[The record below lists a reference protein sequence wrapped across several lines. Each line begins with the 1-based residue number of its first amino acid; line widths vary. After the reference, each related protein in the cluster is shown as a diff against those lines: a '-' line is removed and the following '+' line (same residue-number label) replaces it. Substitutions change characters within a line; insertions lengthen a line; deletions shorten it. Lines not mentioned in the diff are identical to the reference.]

1 MYVPAPAEGLVD
13 GDDDGL
19 GELEGDELGE
29 GEDEGEVDGDVLG
42 ELEADAAASAKLIH
56 DIAPSSPFVPPVQ
69 VRVAVPAVVVK
80 AVVKRNVPASMSR
93 FSVAFAQVFP
103 TVSVA
108 PAATAKKPPPV
119 GIVLDPVVRR
129 SVASMS
135 VDWSA
140 PVVGEVR
147 PAPMTR

>member
-1 MYVPAPAEGLVD
+1 VD
-13 GDDDGL
+13 GDDDVEAL
-19 GELEGDELGE
+19 GDELGDELGE
-29 GEDEGEVDGDVLG
+29 VEGDADGEGDAEGDDDAEEV
-42 ELEADAAASAKLIH
+42 ASAKLIH
-56 DIAPSSPFVPPVQ
+56 DIAPSSPFVAPVQ

-93 FSVAFAQVFP
+93 SSVALAQVFP

-119 GIVLDPVVRR
+119 GMVFDPVVSA

-140 PVVGEVR
+140 PVVIDVS
-147 PAPMTR
+147 PAPTTR